1 MTYRC
6 ALPCLVVLLV
16 VCAGLPTPAVGGTPP
31 DSTVEHPT
39 VGDRT
44 VSDSPATPEY
54 STNSS
59 DPSPSNGTVSEPR
72 EYTTFSAT
80 VVLESRSARSNSTS
94 AARVWANRS
103 SGAYR
108 IESLDPENATWDVI
122 VSNGSRL
129 WAYHADENLVVTTDE
144 IHGRFAEEVTGWA
157 RPFYYD
163 DFFYS
168 RADLAERL
176 DVYHARSLG
185 REAVAGRDTFVL
197 QLRQSGRAS
206 RVAPDSATLWLD
218 ANRSF
223 PVRIETRS
231 KQRFGSDVR
240 QTLSYRNLTFGAIPS
255 DRFTFDSPAG
265 ANVTHPDAFRPFPVR
280 EPSLPADFQQTG
292 FGAGGA
298 SRYENGTEIV
308 QRRTFEADYANLTAT
323 ITVKNHTRPNPRE
336 EFEVV
341 EGPDAIRRYYGDRLP
356 WPANDSVSAAQI
368 RSVTGAAWTENGTAY
383 AVWPCAGSYYVV
395 QSSVSQS
402 AVVEV
407 ARTISCEGE
416 RDSSEVPPALTRDD
430 SDDSRPDSNGS
441 DLDSLAAN
449 APRIAPGVTTAGV
462 VNPAAL
468 LAAHHES
475 VTNGDFAAVVNETRA
490 VRRGNGTTTLEFRQR
505 FVYDAESG
513 TYLATYRN
521 ESASDPT
528 PTVVWGNGTAAIA
541 RTNASGHDFYE
552 PVSAPT
558 SSVPTGSSFLVSVF
572 AKYDF
577 AVREVA
583 NLTDSD
589 RTKLLLEDD
598 GAGVEAALVLDS
610 SGRIYEFRLSRA
622 SESDRRTR
630 RVEYRLLEDRT
641 VSRFDFEWVSDAPAD
656 VEFRGRIGMEVEPN
670 YVYLSHHYGEVI
682 PAGSTVELTTDG
694 KTYTAELGEPLRPT
708 ENRQLYVLDGSLV
721 VTDHHPEAK
730 AFGENLSSPVRFLL
744 YTDEGVLVYQETF
757 RWSSGERLSV
767 GSEFELRRAV
777 SHSRSAVC
785 SRS

>member
-1 MTYRC
+1 
-6 ALPCLVVLLV
+6 
-16 VCAGLPTPAVGGTPP
+16 
-31 DSTVEHPT
+31 
-39 VGDRT
+39 
-44 VSDSPATPEY
+44 
-54 STNSS
+54 
-59 DPSPSNGTVSEPR
+59 
-72 EYTTFSAT
+72 
-80 VVLESRSARSNSTS
+80 
-94 AARVWANRS
+94 VWANRS

-108 IESLDPENATWDVI
+108 IESLDPENATWDVV

-144 IHGRFAEEVTGWA
+144 VHGRFAERVTGWP

-185 REAVAGRDTFVL
+185 REAVAGRDTSVL

-231 KQRFGSDVR
+231 KRSFGSDVR
-240 QTLSYRNLTFGAIPS
+240 QTLSYRNLTFGAVPS

-265 ANVTHPDAFRPFPVR
+265 ANVTHPDALRPFPVR
-280 EPSLPADFQQTG
+280 EPSLPADFRQTG
-292 FGAGGA
+292 FGASGA

-308 QRRTFEADYANLTAT
+308 QRRTFEADYANLTTT

-356 WPANDSVSAAQI
+356 WPVNQSVSAAQI
-368 RSVTGAAWTENGTAY
+368 RGVTGAAWTANGTAY

-395 QSSVSQS
+395 QSSLSQS
-402 AVVEV
+402 AVIEV
-407 ARTISCEGE
+407 ARTISCGGE
-416 RDSSEVPPALTRDD
+416 RDSSEVPPALTRDE
-430 SDDSRPDSNGS
+430 SGDSRS
-441 DLDSLAAN
+441 DTSDSLAAD
-449 APRIAPGVTTAGV
+449 APRVAPGVTTAGV
-462 VNPAAL
+462 VNPTAL

-490 VRRGNGTTTLEFRQR
+490 VRRGNGTTTLDFRQR

-541 RTNASGHDFYE
+541 RTNASGHDFYK

-583 NLTDSD
+583 NLTNSD

-598 GAGVEAALVLDS
+598 GAGVEALLVLDS
-610 SGRIYEFRLSRA
+610 SGRIYECRLSQA

-670 YVYLSHHYGEVI
+670 YVYLSHYYGEVI
-682 PAGSTVELTTDG
+682 PAGSTVELTTDR

-708 ENRQLYVLDGSLV
+708 ENRQLYVLNGSLV

-730 AFGENLSSPVRFLL
+730 AFGENLSSPVRLLL

-757 RWSSGERLSV
+757 RWSSDERLSV
-767 GSEFELRRAV
+767 ESGFELRRAV
-777 SHSRSAVC
+777 SRSRSAVR